1 MTGTPIARRRFL
13 QTALAAGG
21 AAVAM
26 PSLLAEAVAAQAGGP
41 GTILLTVTLAGGNDG
56 LNTVGPFDSG
66 RYRDL
71 RGPLAVPVGS
81 AHFASD
87 GHYFH
92 PSLRRLATRF
102 RRGDVAVVHGVGEPS
117 LDHSHFSAMAR
128 WKSGVEGGA
137 VTRTGWLGRWLDEA
151 GLGPFGA
158 VVIGGRGVPLHFRGQ
173 SATVTDLPP
182 HDNGLYGSDTSDQR
196 DRVMYRAIR
205 RIGHGTNLGPWVD
218 QVAATNALAI
228 DSAQAVSPA
237 YNRELPEG
245 DLVPQM
251 TLAARL
257 INLDLGTRVLNV
269 TQGGYDTHDDQVAGS
284 ATTGS
289 HAELLDELD
298 RSLDAFFAELAPSRA
313 NDVVVML
320 YSEFGRRAA
329 ANGSRGTDHG
339 AGSQIVLIGRRVKG
353 GFYGQPS
360 PLGQLDDRGD
370 LRVSTDFRRVYAA
383 VLDEWL
389 EGDPR
394 RIIGRNYQALGM
406 FSADAPADE
415 QQLDLKARADQI
427 RARRHSNAFD
437 YLRYHSPRF

>member
-1 MTGTPIARRRFL
+1 MTGTPMARRRFL
-13 QTALAAGG
+13 QTALATGG

-41 GTILLTVTLAGGNDG
+41 DTILVTVTLAGGNDG
-56 LNTVGPFDSG
+56 LNSVGPFDSG
-66 RYRDL
+66 HYRDL
-71 RGPLAVPVGS
+71 RGPLAIPVGA
-81 AHFASD
+81 AHYAAD
-87 GHYFH
+87 GNYFH

-102 RRGDVAVVHGVGEPS
+102 RRGDVAIVQGVGEPS

-128 WKSGVEGGA
+128 WKSGVDGGA
-137 VTRTGWLGRWLDEA
+137 VDRTGWLGRWLDDA
-151 GLGPFGA
+151 DLGPFGA
-158 VVIGGRGVPLHFRGQ
+158 VVIGGRGVPLHFRGET
-173 SATVTDLPP
+173 ATVTDLPP
-182 HDNGLYGSDTSDQR
+182 RDNGLYGSDTSDQR

-228 DSAQAVSPA
+228 DSARAVSPA

-245 DLVPQM
+245 DLVPEM

-257 INLDLGTRVLNV
+257 INLGLGTRVMNV
-269 TQGGYDTHDDQVAGS
+269 THGGYDTHDDQVAGS

-313 NDVVVML
+313 PDVVVML
-320 YSEFGRRAA
+320 YSEFGRRAT

-339 AGSQIVLIGRRVKG
+339 AGSKMMLVGRRVKG

-360 PLGQLDDRGD
+360 SLTQLDDRGD

-394 RIIGRNYQALGM
+394 RIIGRNYQSLGL
-406 FSADAPADE
+406 FSSETSADETEP
-415 QQLDLKARADQI
+415 DLKTRAEQI
-427 RARRHSNAFD
+427 RARRHTSAFD